1 MIELAAETAPGRQ
14 TIGTTR
20 RGIGPAYEDKI
31 HRNGLR
37 VVDLLN
43 TSLLRTHINNACH
56 EKNTIA
62 HALFGTEP
70 LDPKQMYE
78 DYARARRADRA
89 LRHRH
94 RRTCSTTPSTH
105 GQNVMFEGAQ
115 GALLDIDHGTYPF
128 VTSSSSTAGGAV
140 TGTGVGPTRI
150 GTVIGVTKAYVTR
163 VGEGPFPTE
172 IDGHSAEL
180 LRARGQEY
188 GAVTGRPRRCGWL
201 DLPLLRYS
209 NMINSTEW
217 LVVTK
222 MDVMDECAEIPV
234 CTGYK
239 IDGKVTDIIPADIR
253 GFKSIEPIYTTLKGW
268 KCSTEGITEYDKLPK
283 LAQEYLQFIERET
296 GAKIGMISTG
306 PDRVQTI
313 NPARLRRTAWLGIH
327 TTVLLTTE
335 YWTPMISF
343 TVRMTFRPDDREE
356 IHQILRELT
365 RLSRQEPGC
374 VSYIP
379 HFVESDPDTI
389 VIYEQYTRRSRSRGP
404 PRHAAL
410 RQVRHRRP
418 VPEDAG
424 AQRRKPHRH
433 RLSLPSGQRTS
444 SLRLPASQPLQIDQI
459 RLRSGETMSFH
470 SAVTKNFDVASISG
484 LTSGTPMLRRLPIRM
499 FLVAMAACFVA
510 ALPYASAQDH
520 QHREHKRAERAQIV
534 ALEKEWQRAALAD
547 DLPAMDKLLSDD
559 YLGITATGEVL
570 TKTQQLARM
579 RDRKFMLSK
588 LEISDTRIKLIGNI
602 AIVTCLAQVEGTSE
616 DEPLHG
622 AYRYTRVYQRLA
634 GNVWKVTNF
643 EVTAANRPHRNS
655 SSPS

>member
-1 MIELAAETAPGRQ
+1 VLRPGCKGVIGNGVVLDPAAFLAEVKKLRDAGLPVDDQLFVSNRAQVILPYHRMIELAAETAPGRQ

-43 TSLLRTHINNACH
+43 SSLLRTHINNACH

-78 DYARARRADRA
+78 EYVRLAEQIAPFVTDTAVLLNDA
-89 LRHRH
+89 LNE
-94 RRTCSTTPSTH
+94 
-105 GQNVMFEGAQ
+105 GKNVMFEGAQ

-222 MDVMDECAEIPV
+222 MDVMDECEEIPV

-239 IDGKVTDIIPADIR
+239 IDGKVTDVIPADIV
-253 GFKSIEPIYTTLKGW
+253 GFKKIEPVYTTLKGW
-268 KCSTEGITEYDKLPK
+268 MAKTEGITEFDKLPK
-283 LAQEYLQFIERET
+283 AAQEYMHFLERES

-306 PDRVQTI
+306 PDRVQTMTM
-313 NPARLRRTAWLGIH
+313 PGFDEMLG
-327 TTVLLTTE
+327 
-335 YWTPMISF
+335 
-343 TVRMTFRPDDREE
+343 
-356 IHQILRELT
+356 
-365 RLSRQEPGC
+365 
-374 VSYIP
+374 
-379 HFVESDPDTI
+379 
-389 VIYEQYTRRSRSRGP
+389 
-404 PRHAAL
+404 
-410 RQVRHRRP
+410 
-418 VPEDAG
+418 
-424 AQRRKPHRH
+424 
-433 RLSLPSGQRTS
+433 
-444 SLRLPASQPLQIDQI
+444 
-459 RLRSGETMSFH
+459 
-470 SAVTKNFDVASISG
+470 
-484 LTSGTPMLRRLPIRM
+484 
-499 FLVAMAACFVA
+499 
-510 ALPYASAQDH
+510 
-520 QHREHKRAERAQIV
+520 
-534 ALEKEWQRAALAD
+534 
-547 DLPAMDKLLSDD
+547 
-559 YLGITATGEVL
+559 
-570 TKTQQLARM
+570 
-579 RDRKFMLSK
+579 
-588 LEISDTRIKLIGNI
+588 
-602 AIVTCLAQVEGTSE
+602 
-616 DEPLHG
+616 
-622 AYRYTRVYQRLA
+622 
-634 GNVWKVTNF
+634 
-643 EVTAANRPHRNS
+643 
-655 SSPS
+655 